1 MWSLFMADALAQ
13 AVCVE
18 GSCPSQLSL
27 QIQAVTPAG
36 GYALVQGSGLGSGR
50 LASGPCRGSTGL
62 SGPTLLERGRAD
74 YNGRAVSFAEPTA
87 ACGTGY
93 LSVLDMTTCTF
104 STPVALVGS
113 SSCGGATWGVRP
125 GDFYDFDVADSGATV
140 EIFGDGAAMRA
151 TCTGADGVEVAS
163 GVWLGQDGVETFAAV
178 SVSDVSE
185 RAIVVWR
192 SLWHGSAER
201 LRYAYLDETCTPIVT
216 DALIDENAYF
226 EFFDVALDDAGSGVL
241 ALNEGETKLYWISA
255 DGALTGPQ
263 SAFDLG
269 DEYGVHVALDRDGT
283 GGIVAAQEHSGDGI
297 WYRRFSGRGRFIEPG
312 PVWVED
318 VSYHYWYDGFTV
330 GMNDDGAFL
339 VTWRSS
345 DRAIEA
351 LTFAPDGSDAGYF
364 LAITPDFSGA
374 LSDFP
379 YDSFRRRHQEVAI
392 RGSNFII
399 GEAYDLVA
407 GSGRKIRYYEL
418 APDASVVSQSA
429 TTQSVPEGLTLRV
442 DGMGNAYVRGPGGLY
457 DLGQFP

>member
-1 MWSLFMADALAQ
+1 MWSLFMAEALAQ

-18 GSCPSQLSL
+18 GSCPAQLSL

-36 GYALVQGSGLGSGR
+36 RYALVQGSGLGSGR

-255 DGALTGPQ
+255 DGSLAGPQ

-330 GMNDDGAFL
+330 GMNDDGRSWSRGGRRIARSRRSRSRPTARML
-339 VTWRSS
+339 ATSWRSRRTS
-345 DRAIEA
+345 RGPCRTSPTTASGVA
-351 LTFAPDGSDAGYF
+351 TKRSR
-364 LAITPDFSGA
+364 SGA
-374 LSDFP
+374 ATS
-379 YDSFRRRHQEVAI
+379 S
-392 RGSNFII
+392 
-399 GEAYDLVA
+399 
-407 GSGRKIRYYEL
+407 SGRR
-418 APDASVVSQSA
+418 
-429 TTQSVPEGLTLRV
+429 TTSW
-442 DGMGNAYVRGPGGLY
+442 RGPGGRSATTSSHPTRRWCRSRPPRSRSPR
-457 DLGQFP
+457 G